1 MKMKFSL
8 YMDDSETEKLFS
20 YLRWIIAI
28 LAFIMFYF
36 PPLSERLQYNSAS
49 FPILFSLSIAYIS
62 IAQFA
67 LTRFPK
73 KDKYF
78 SILTQGGILFDFIA
92 FFWLLALTGEV
103 LSPIFPVAFLII
115 MHATIYWRTKG
126 AVFSSIGVTIGY
138 SVMFLFGEK
147 WTFETI
153 YVFTINCFFVWI
165 IGLLGSM
172 IVLRERLHMKQ
183 KELFKELMITD
194 YLTGLFNHRSFQ
206 EQIRLLASDSKSFT
220 LIIGDIDYFKYVNDT
235 YGHMAGDLVLK
246 EIGNDFSEL
255 ADKYQGMA
263 FRYGGEEFA
272 FLLRDS
278 SNTQIEAFM
287 YDLYDKLRER
297 SFTEDRIKITMSFG
311 VATSSQFASIDQ
323 LVIYVDQLLYKAK
336 ASGRNQATIYT
347 GESTISFQ
355 QHSSMM
361 NKETITSLT

>member
-1 MKMKFSL
+1 MKFSL

-20 YLRWIIAI
+20 YLRWIFAI
-28 LAFIMFYF
+28 VAFIMFYF
-36 PPLSERLQYNSAS
+36 PPLSERLQYDSTS
-49 FPILFSLSIAYIS
+49 FPLLLGLSIVYIS
-62 IAQFA
+62 LAQFA
-67 LTRFPK
+67 LTRFSK

-78 SILTQGGILFDFIA
+78 SILTKGGILFDFFA

-138 SVMFLFGEK
+138 STLLLVGQT

-153 YVFTINCFFVWI
+153 FVFIINSFFVWVV
-165 IGLLGSM
+165 GLLGSM
-172 IVLRERLHMKQ
+172 IVLRERQHKKQ

-206 EQIRLLASDSKSFT
+206 EQIRLLSSESKSFT
-220 LIIGDIDYFKYVNDT
+220 LILGDIDHFKYVNDT

-246 EIGNDFSEL
+246 EIGTVFSEI
-255 ADKYQGMA
+255 ADIYQGMA

-272 FLLRDS
+272 FLLSES
-278 SNTQIEAFM
+278 STPNIETFM
-287 YDLYDKLRER
+287 TDLYNRLREIT
-297 SFTEDRIKITMSFG
+297 FTEDRLKITMSFG
-311 VATSSQFASIDQ
+311 GATSNHFDSIDQ

-336 ASGRNQATIYT
+336 ASGRNQAILYSE
-347 GESTISFQ
+347 ESTVSFQ
-355 QHSSMM
+355 NSSIM
-361 NKETITSLT
+361 NKETITSLN